1 MTVPPIDRAQADRFL
16 SLLGKTPAATRLR
29 AFPHRLNPNRDTIG
43 ARKGPYNLSTADTWQ
58 QQGRGVY
65 VVVNNGG
72 DRADQITSCPA
83 VFVEWDNR
91 PIEWQLTA
99 WQSLGFGEPSII
111 VRTGGKS
118 AHCYWLLDEP
128 ITPDQWAPL
137 QASLIA
143 AAGADPACKDSSR
156 VMRLPGAHYIGP
168 QGTATGQAVIHAA
181 PGHRYSVATIESWL
195 ARHAASQPSPDR
207 PAPRS
212 TDLPPRPPEAL
223 EEAIRKIPPFSHGA
237 GQYDQLL
244 GLAMRLHA
252 EIGAREAEQ
261 LLAETCCS
269 AIKDLHAY
277 FTTEVREYNPGSIWP
292 YLRDQ
297 WGIDISRRDLH
308 GSRPPKQPP
317 GAKSGPDHQ
326 KPQPPR
332 QESTPPLLTL
342 AEVRE
347 RLRYAIE
354 GGASRQDLEALR
366 IELAAASELQPHAL
380 RDLVIAIER
389 EHEAA
394 CSIQREAA
402 SIRAI
407 ADRREIG
414 AVLTLDYLLPPN
426 LAEAL
431 RIRTQSLPADD
442 VAAAMA
448 FLVALS
454 GVVKLGSEV
463 VAAEALDFRAPL
475 NLYSALVA
483 RSGAKKSPL
492 SRLLVDKP
500 TRELRLELAK
510 QHTRELSS
518 WQESNRGVKPAD
530 RPEPPRA
537 AYLQVSDFTAEA
549 LAMQLQVQESR
560 GLGLLLHRDELAGLF
575 GSMNA
580 YRKGRG
586 GDEEQLLEAY
596 DGSGFQSLRVAATGG
611 GRFYG
616 RCHLSVWGT
625 IQPAVL
631 QALVANGDA
640 SGLWA
645 RFIFVPLPDQVVPLP
660 ESETELERQRAK
672 WAEDTL
678 AYACRYV
685 YSYPRTSLHLSPDGR
700 RAFVAYEARCQ
711 QDVRC
716 TTIAAQ
722 GALWGKS
729 PGKVLRVAGLLHMA
743 HLSAGTAEGGLI
755 DADAIDRACMVVDH
769 LNAWTLGLHQQVAE
783 GGTNELMQ
791 LVHRVAQASG
801 GAIAWRDVAQRLSK
815 VQRKDVDSA
824 AVAAAM
830 EALAGL
836 GVGTAERGPRGGM
849 TYKATA
855 DLP

>member
-16 SLLGKTPAATRLR
+16 SLLGKSPATTRLR
-29 AFPHRLNPNRDTIG
+29 AFPHRLNPSRADIG
-43 ARKGPYNLSTADTWQ
+43 ARKGTYNLSTAQKWQ
-58 QQGRGVY
+58 ADGRGVY

-72 DRADQITSCPA
+72 DRADQIISCPA

-91 PIEWQLTA
+91 PIEWQLVA
-99 WQSLGFGEPSII
+99 WKSLGFGEPSII
-111 VRTGGKS
+111 VLTGGKS

-128 ITPDQWAPL
+128 ITPEQWAPL
-137 QASLIA
+137 QAALIA

-168 QGTATGQAVIHAA
+168 QGTATGQTIIHAA
-181 PGHRYSVATIESWL
+181 PGHRYSVATIQSWL
-195 ARHAASQPSPDR
+195 ARHTTQQPSDR
-207 PAPRS
+207 PAPQPN
-212 TDLPPRPPEAL
+212 DLPPRPPEAL
-223 EEAIRKIPPFSHGA
+223 HDAIRKIPPFSHGA

-244 GLAMRLHA
+244 GLAMRLHV
-252 EIGAREAEQ
+252 EIGARAAEQ

-269 AIKDLHAY
+269 ALKDLHSY
-277 FTTEVREYNPGSIWP
+277 FTTEVREYSPGSIWP

-297 WGIDISRRDLH
+297 WGIDISRRDLK
-308 GSRPPKQPP
+308 GTKLPKTSKGTTQPAAAPSR
-317 GAKSGPDHQ
+317 DI
-326 KPQPPR
+326 KP
-332 QESTPPLLTL
+332 PPLTL
-342 AEVRE
+342 DEVRE

-366 IELAAASELQPHAL
+366 IELAAASELQAIAL
-380 RDLVIAIER
+380 RDLTIAIQR
-389 EHEAA
+389 EHEAT
-394 CSIQREAA
+394 CSVQQEAA
-402 SIRAI
+402 SIRASVNRQETGS
-407 ADRREIG
+407 A
-414 AVLTLDYLLPPN
+414 LTLDYLLPSN

-442 VAAAMA
+442 VAACMA
-448 FLVALS
+448 LLVAIS

-463 VAAEALDFRAPL
+463 VAAEALDFRTPL

-500 TRELRLELAK
+500 TRELRIELAK
-510 QHTRELSS
+510 QHTRELIN

-537 AYLQVSDFTAEA
+537 SYLQVSDFTAEA
-549 LAMQLQVQESR
+549 LAMQLQVQEAR

-625 IQPAVL
+625 IQPAIL
-631 QALVANGDA
+631 EALVANGDA

-645 RFIFVPLPDQVVPLP
+645 RFIFVPLPDVVVPLP
-660 ESETELERQRAK
+660 ESETDLERQRAR

-678 AYACRYV
+678 AAACRFV
-685 YSYPRTSLHLSPDGR
+685 YSQPRTSLHLSPDGR
-700 RAFVAYEARCQ
+700 RAFVAYEAGCQ
-711 QDVRC
+711 QEVRR
-716 TTIAAQ
+716 TTIPAQ

-729 PGKVLRVAGLLHMA
+729 PGKVLRIAGLLHMA

-755 DADAIDRACMVVDH
+755 DAEAVGRACMLVDH
-769 LNAWTLGLHQQVAE
+769 LNAWTLSLHQQVAE
-783 GGTNELMQ
+783 GGTSDLMQ
-791 LVHRVAQASG
+791 LVHRVAQAANG
-801 GAIAWRDVAQRLSK
+801 VIAWRHVSQRLSK

-830 EALAGL
+830 KALADL
-836 GVGTAERGPRGGM
+836 GVGVAESGPRGGM
-849 TYKATA
+849 TYTATA